1 MTLSAV
7 DLAAFSAA
15 VQDTNPIHQG
25 DAPIV
30 HAGLLIGLAC
40 AAATKLHPGWVC
52 ASTKFDFG
60 RPCCVGDDIM
70 VDLADER
77 AVAGGITVRVLIVGA
92 KAGWAT
98 GDIVLMELR

>member
-40 AAATKLHPGWVC
+40 AAATKACSGMVC
-52 ASTKFDFG
+52 ARTRFTFRRSFRVGEEIDVSVIEARRVFG
-60 RPCCVGDDIM
+60 GLEVHVNLVGSD
-70 VDLADER
+70 
-77 AVAGGITVRVLIVGA
+77 
-92 KAGWAT
+92 GWAF

>member
-1 MTLSAV
+1 MT
-7 DLAAFSAA
+7 FSAA
-15 VQDTNPIHQG
+15 DLATFSAVVQDTNPVHRG

-40 AAATKLHPGWVC
+40 AAATKLRPGWVC
-52 ASTKFDFG
+52 ASTRFDFG
-60 RPCCVGDDIM
+60 RSFCVGDDIM

-77 AVAGGITVRVLIVGA
+77 AVAGGITVRALIVGA

-98 GDIVLMELR
+98 GEIILMEPR